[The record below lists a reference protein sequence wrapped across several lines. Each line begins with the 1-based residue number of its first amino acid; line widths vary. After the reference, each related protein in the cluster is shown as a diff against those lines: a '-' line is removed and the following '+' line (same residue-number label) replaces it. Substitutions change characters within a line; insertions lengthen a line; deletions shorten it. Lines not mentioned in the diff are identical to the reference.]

1 MFDLSDG
8 TYFNT
13 YPLLYFEE
21 IPICVASCS
30 DFLPS
35 DQTKWHIC
43 RRRGSRG
50 NKSLKQKH
58 KDKGESMRQHKNRC
72 RRSSRENKNAE
83 QERKDEKLYRRVP

>member
-1 MFDLSDG
+1 VFDLSDG

-13 YPLLYFEE
+13 YPLLYFNE

-35 DQTKWHIC
+35 GQTRWHIR

-50 NKSLKQKH
+50 NKSLEQKH
-58 KDKGESMRQHKNRC
+58 KDKGESMRQHKQPSQAQQQGKGKR
-72 RRSSRENKNAE
+72 
-83 QERKDEKLYRRVP
+83 